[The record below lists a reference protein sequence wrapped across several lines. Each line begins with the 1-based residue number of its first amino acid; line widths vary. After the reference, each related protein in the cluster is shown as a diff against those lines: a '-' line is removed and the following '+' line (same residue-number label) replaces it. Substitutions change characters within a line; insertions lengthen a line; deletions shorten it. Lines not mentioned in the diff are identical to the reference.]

1 MSGFNLVA
9 WCVEVAGDCV
19 TLVLRSSNFLLA
31 MNLAT
36 LLMAG
41 VTPVIYLL
49 GAQAGGLI
57 LSSKQTCNP

>member
-1 MSGFNLVA
+1 MA

-19 TLVLRSSNFLLA
+19 TIVLRSSNFLLA

-49 GAQAGGLI
+49 GAQAGSLVV
-57 LSSKQTCNP
+57 LLYAKHTCKS

>member
-49 GAQAGGLI
+49 GAQAGGL
-57 LSSKQTCNP
+57 LEL